1 MSDKEIFNLFLDEL
15 YKIPIGAHG
24 ILIGMNKKTE
34 ASIKKQATGYTE
46 LETPDQDE

>member
-24 ILIGMNKKTE
+24 ILIGIITSNHRLT
-34 ASIKKQATGYTE
+34 
-46 LETPDQDE
+46 